1 VGTGAQIGHT
11 LLREIEIP
19 DWVEDFDDLREW
31 GADIELNE
39 DQEWA
44 LAFYLDQHEGLEI
57 FDDIDELVEYLEKY
71 DTD

>member
-1 VGTGAQIGHT
+1 M
-11 LLREIEIP
+11 REIEIP

-31 GADIELNE
+31 AGTLDDLNE

-44 LAFYLDQHEGLEI
+44 LAFYLDGHEGLDVFE
-57 FDDIDELVEYLEKY
+57 DIDDLIEYLDKY